1 MAILQHFPLKSSI
14 KDYRDRKSYYVGKCE
29 WCGGDFYPHN
39 KNAMYCCAYH
49 GTLAKRKR
57 DAEKP
62 QPIVEPKVVKQ
73 AGKVIKT
80 ERKKVVKSSQVR
92 LVGKRK
98 VINYLSSKCKVHG
111 LLKELN
117 GCSVGD
123 AIKWKNFIIVRNTS
137 SSYLI
142 S

>member
-14 KDYRDRKSYYVGKCE
+14 KDYREKKSYYVAKCE

-49 GTLAKRKR
+49 GVLAKRKR
-57 DAEKP
+57 DALKSK
-62 QPIVEPKVVKQ
+62 PIVKQKVVEKVVKVS
-73 AGKVIKT
+73 KPVL
-80 ERKKVVKSSQVR
+80 KKVAVSSQVR

-98 VINYLSSKCKVHG
+98 VVKYLSSKCKVHG

-117 GCSVGD
+117 ACLVGD
-123 AIKWKNFIIVRNTS
+123 GVKWKGFVIIRDTA
-137 SSYLI
+137 SSYLV